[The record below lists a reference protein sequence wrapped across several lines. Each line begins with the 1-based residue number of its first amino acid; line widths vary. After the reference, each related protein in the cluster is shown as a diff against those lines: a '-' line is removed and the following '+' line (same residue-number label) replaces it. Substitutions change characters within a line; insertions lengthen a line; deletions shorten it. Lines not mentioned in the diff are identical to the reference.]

1 MKRSLTGG
9 ESISMGAPLLAVG
22 ISALVLFGGALLLW
36 FQALPHGVALGRLID
51 DLAATLGVVFILLVA
66 FTGLGG
72 RRRPLWNSDPGGQA
86 CVILGG
92 GLLCFAGGS
101 LLSALRDEPIRQ
113 PSILSPATVFAL
125 AAYALLL
132 YGIFLL
138 TTRSLPPTH
147 RLRAVLDGLTLMVS
161 SVTFVWYFLLGP
173 ADLGTGQTWA
183 ARVSA
188 GMYPLCDLAL
198 LSCVLLVWLR
208 GEGRIRPQSCA
219 LMALGAASLAA
230 ADSIIDYQTFH
241 GGVISSGI
249 IYVLWPFGYMLV
261 GLGIVFLPDAGAR
274 QSLTLPPLGATE
286 ETADVRVPP
295 LWAELAPYGPVP
307 AVALLTIYA
316 LGHPAGSRLDY
327 GVFVGIGVLAL
338 LLVLRQILT
347 ILDNRRLYLQL
358 HDAFTAQS
366 RNLARRITELEW
378 LRTISQ
384 RLNGAHTLDA
394 VLDIVFEGVR
404 NGLGY
409 DRVGF
414 NLIDHESGVFIDCM
428 GTDSQGRQTRPMDRS
443 MTLDPAGPIRRL
455 PGFGAMLDGAEFFYT
470 TDAAAECP
478 PELLYLYDGNPKHNL
493 MVPIRSGDRVTGVIS
508 VDNLLSGLPI
518 FPEDADPLLALAHHV
533 GTAVENARLLEHEQ
547 AERVK
552 LATMATT
559 DALTTLPNRLLLH
572 QRLELAIEAA
582 ARTHASVA
590 LLLMDL
596 DRFKEVNDTLGHH
609 AGDMLLREV
618 SARLRAA
625 VRGSDTVARL
635 GGDEFSV
642 VLPYTDRE
650 GAIHVASTL
659 LQSLEAP
666 IVIEGQRLVIESSV
680 GIALFPDHGT
690 DVPLLLRHADVAM
703 YVAKRAKSRYAVY
716 SLDAD
721 EHSTERLTLV
731 SELRAALR
739 EGGLRLNYQPLVDLQ
754 DGRLVGVEA
763 LSRWRHPVQGE
774 IPPDQFIPLA
784 EQSDVIIPLT
794 SWVLET
800 ALNQTRMWER
810 ADRLCLSIGVNLSAR
825 VLHDPSLPQTV
836 ARLLNLYG
844 ISPPRL
850 TLEITESALMADPTR
865 ALDVLTRLGALGVQL
880 AVDDF
885 GTGYSSLAYLKQW
898 PVQVLKIDKSFV
910 LGLGTTRNLQDIA
923 IVRSVV
929 ALGKALGMQVV
940 AEGVETREAWD
951 TLHGL
956 GCTLAQGYYMSRPL
970 SGEDLPAWAGQEA
983 RRVYGGEHL
992 LSSLK
997 QGHTADG
1004 LADEVV

>member
-1 MKRSLTGG
+1 MKRGLTGG
-9 ESISMGAPLLAVG
+9 VRVPAGAPAPVAGVCAGL
-22 ISALVLFGGALLLW
+22 LFGGALLLW
-36 FQALPHGVALGRLID
+36 FRVLPSGVVLGRLVD
-51 DLAATLGVVFILLVA
+51 DLAATLGVVLIVMVA

-72 RRRPLWNSDPGGQA
+72 RQTPLWGSDSGSRA
-86 CVILGG
+86 CVLLGG

-101 LLSALRDEPIRQ
+101 LVSALRDEPIRQ
-113 PSILSPATVFAL
+113 PSILSPAAGFAV

-138 TTRSLPPTH
+138 TTRFLPPTQ
-147 RLRAVLDGLTLMVS
+147 RIRAALDGLTLIAS
-161 SVTFVWYFLLGP
+161 ALTFAWYFLLGP
-173 ADLGTGQTWA
+173 ADLGSGQTWA
-183 ARVSA
+183 ARASA
-188 GMYPLCDLAL
+188 TLYPLCDMAL

-208 GEGRIRPQSCA
+208 GEGRARRQSYA
-219 LMALGAASLAA
+219 LLALGAASLTA
-230 ADSIIDYQTFH
+230 ADSMLDYWAFH
-241 GGVISSGI
+241 GTAIGSGV

-261 GLGIVFLPDAGAR
+261 GLGVVFLRRAEASR
-274 QSLTLPPLGATE
+274 QG
-286 ETADVRVPP
+286 TADRASVLVGESAGPEAPP
-295 LWAELAPYGPVP
+295 LWAELAPYGP
-307 AVALLTIYA
+307 ALTVVLLLIYA
-316 LGHPAGSRLDY
+316 LGHPAGSRLDN
-327 GVFVGIGVLAL
+327 GVFLGVGVLAAL
-338 LLVLRQILT
+338 IVCRQILT
-347 ILDNRRLYLQL
+347 LMENRRLYAQL
-358 HDAFTAQS
+358 HDAFTAQN
-366 RNLARRITELEW
+366 RNLARRVTELEW
-378 LRTISQ
+378 LRTISR

-414 NLIDHESGVFIDCM
+414 NLIDYESGVFIDCM
-428 GTDSQGRQTRPMDRS
+428 GTDTQGRQTRPMDRS
-443 MTLDPAGPIRRL
+443 MTLDPSSPIRRL
-455 PGFGAMLDGAEFFYT
+455 PGFGAILDGAPFFYT
-470 TDAAAECP
+470 ADASAECP
-478 PELLYLYDGNPKHNL
+478 PELLYLYDGNPRHNL
-493 MVPIRSGDRVTGVIS
+493 MVPVRSGDRITGVIS

-518 FPEDADPLLALAHHV
+518 SREDADPLLALAHHV

-547 AERVK
+547 AERMK

-572 QRLELAIEAA
+572 QRLEQALEAA
-582 ARTHASVA
+582 ARTQTTVA

-642 VLPYTDRE
+642 VLPHTDRE

-666 IVIEGQRLVIESSV
+666 IVIEGQPLVIESSV

-690 DVPLLLRHADVAM
+690 DVAVLLRHADVAM

-721 EHSTERLTLV
+721 EHSKERLTLV
-731 SELRAALR
+731 SALRAALA

-763 LSRWRHPVQGE
+763 LSRWRHPTQGE

-794 SWVLET
+794 CWVLET
-800 ALNQTRMWER
+800 ALAQTGIWER
-810 ADRLCLSIGVNLSAR
+810 AHGLCLSIGVNLSAR
-825 VLHDPSLPQTV
+825 VLHDRSFPQTA
-836 ARLLNLYG
+836 ARLLRRYG
-844 ISPPRL
+844 IHPSRL

-910 LGLGTTRNLQDIA
+910 LELGTTRNLQDIA
-923 IVRSVV
+923 IVRSVI

-951 TLHGL
+951 TLHDL
-956 GCTLAQGYYMSRPL
+956 DCTLAQGYYVSRPL
-970 SGEDLPAWAGQEA
+970 SGEDLPAWAEQSA
-983 RRVYGGEHL
+983 RRVY
-992 LSSLK
+992 
-997 QGHTADG
+997 
-1004 LADEVV
+1004 